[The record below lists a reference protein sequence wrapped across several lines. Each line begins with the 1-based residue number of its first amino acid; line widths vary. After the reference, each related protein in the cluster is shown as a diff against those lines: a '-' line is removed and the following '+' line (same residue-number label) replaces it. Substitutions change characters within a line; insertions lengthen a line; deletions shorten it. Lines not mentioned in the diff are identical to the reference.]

1 MNSEKGKSKK
11 RTKEREKTDI
21 EILFAFVASG
31 AVHAMWKKPDQKIGI
46 EILFAFV
53 ASGVVH
59 VMWKKPD
66 Q

>member
-31 AVHAMWKKPDQKIGI
+31 AVYAMWKKADQ
-46 EILFAFV
+46 
-53 ASGVVH
+53 
-59 VMWKKPD
+59 
-66 Q
+66 

>member
-31 AVHAMWKKPDQKIGI
+31 AVHAMWKKADQ
-46 EILFAFV
+46 
-53 ASGVVH
+53 
-59 VMWKKPD
+59 
-66 Q
+66 